1 VPAQGVVDY
10 QYTSLPTELTRDRW
24 IRAIEVRPG
33 AREVVHHVLAYAMP
47 AEAFEGGRL
56 RRWDLLDER
65 RGFFAAWAP
74 GSEPVQY
81 TSEGHARRLER
92 GTVLMF
98 ELHYTPNG
106 REARDRSRIGVHF
119 ALRRTPNGARSTSC
133 ARRASATGSIQ
144 IPAGAAAHDERRP
157 GSRRTRDARAR
168 VHAAHAP
175 ARVPG
180 VPVRACRPDGTT
192 HALLDVP
199 RYDFNWQLRYEFDRP
214 ARVAAGERLEVIL
227 GSFDNSSAEPRESG
241 ARAAIGGVP
250 NTKDEMLIGFVD
262 YVLEE
267 EPMGAD
273 PNLPHFVVL
282 DPRTQ
287 GQLAAL
293 AAAHDGKVP
302 RGRLPERA
310 RADFDR
316 LDRNGDGVLDESELR
331 LPR

>member
-1 VPAQGVVDY
+1 
-10 QYTSLPTELTRDRW
+10 
-24 IRAIEVRPG
+24 
-33 AREVVHHVLAYAMP
+33 MP
-47 AEAFEGGRL
+47 HMHL
-56 RRWDLLDER
+56 R
-65 RGFFAAWAP
+65 
-74 GSEPVQY
+74 
-81 TSEGHARRLER
+81 
-92 GTVLMF
+92 
-98 ELHYTPNG
+98 
-106 REARDRSRIGVHF
+106 
-119 ALRRTPNGARSTSC
+119 
-133 ARRASATGSIQ
+133 
-144 IPAGAAAHDERRP
+144 GAAFRFE
-157 GSRRTRDARAR
+157 
-168 VHAAHAP
+168 HAAT
-175 ARVPG
+175 
-180 VPVRACRPDGTT
+180 DGTT

-199 RYDFNWQLRYEFDRP
+199 RYDFNWQLRYELTEP
-214 ARVAAGERLEVIL
+214 VRVAAGERIDIL
-227 GSFDNSSAEPRESG
+227 GTFDNSSANLANPAPG
-241 ARAAIGGVP
+241 AAVRWGP
-250 NTKDEMLIGFVD
+250 NTTDEMLIGFVD